1 MKIVNTGSKF
11 KIYSNNLRVMDR
23 IPAAT
28 YAVSFNKAEGFV
40 LELQPDIVVK
50 EKIYGVLDEKVDK
63 VLNTFDKFERNLGV
77 ILSGKKG
84 IGKSM
89 YAKLLAQRA
98 VSKGLPLLVVNKF
111 IPGIADYLA
120 SIEQEAIVL
129 FDEFDKT
136 FNSGYRNEIGD
147 PQTEMLTLFDGLY
160 QGKKLFVVTCNDLNN
175 LNDGMVNRPGRFHY
189 HFRFECPNADE
200 IREYLKDKMPEEYHR
215 EIEEVIKFST
225 KVDINYDCLRAIAF
239 EIQNSGSFKSA
250 IKDLNIVNN
259 DGSVKYEVIIT
270 FESGYKAAV
279 VTERIDT
286 FSVDEETIRVK
297 NKDGKWVTLRFVP
310 EKGNFIYDKVPSI
323 IMTKD
328 NIITDYEKDNIQ
340 EWIAKAPEKYSDK
353 AESIIIRRKPS
364 KNLHFTF

>member
-1 MKIVNTGSKF
+1 MKIVNTGSTF
-11 KIYSNNLRVMDR
+11 KIYSDNLRVMDR

-28 YAVSFNKAEGFV
+28 YAVSFNKEQGFI

-50 EKIYGVLDEKVDK
+50 EKTYGVLDEKVNK

-98 VSKGLPLLVVNKF
+98 VSKGLPLFIVNNF

-120 SIEQEAIVL
+120 SIEQEAVVL

-136 FNSGYRNEIGD
+136 FNSGHKNDIGD

-160 QGKKLFVVTCNDLNN
+160 QGKKLFVVTCNDLHN
-175 LNDGMVNRPGRFHY
+175 LNDYLVNRPGRFHY

-200 IREYLKDKMPEEYHR
+200 IREYLKDKMSEEYHK
-215 EIEEVIKFST
+215 EIEEVVKFSG
-225 KVDINYDCLRAIAF
+225 KVEVNYDCLRAIAF

-259 DGSVKYEVIIT
+259 NESATYEVIIT
-270 FESGYKAAV
+270 FESGYKTV
-279 VTERIDT
+279 VTEVIDM
-286 FSVDEETIRVK
+286 FSTDEETVSVR
-297 NKDGKWVTLRFVP
+297 NKDGRWVALHFVP
-310 EKGNFIYDKVPSI
+310 AKGNLIYDKIPSV

-328 NIITDYEKDNIQ
+328 NIVTDYEEENNQD
-340 EWIAKAPEKYSDK
+340 WIAEAPELYSDK
-353 AESIIIRRKPS
+353 AESIVIRRKPS
-364 KNLHFTF
+364 ETLHFTV